1 MQMTLWRHIEDTHCA
16 GGKCSQSI
24 RTKGNV
30 YLFRRESAITLP
42 HCKYMARGKGWAG
55 GKGQYRWKWKGE
67 GRLFGA
73 FHKGKLVHTHTQTH
87 TTDTRIGEVWSREIG
102 GGETLGPL
110 QQQPSEGRERRE
122 ERELMA
128 RGLRGREEHREK
140 VPKEVGIAASSEYG
154 GKRK

>member
-1 MQMTLWRHIEDTHCA
+1 MLVVNVVSPLGPKEMFTFFAENLPLPYPTANIWQ
-16 GGKCSQSI
+16 GG
-24 RTKGNV
+24 
-30 YLFRRESAITLP
+30 
-42 HCKYMARGKGWAG
+42 RGGWG

-128 RGLRGREEHREK
+128 RGLRGREENREK